1 MDKAVALEYDRIA
14 PKIVATANGL
24 LAKKMLEIAEQK
36 NITVYK
42 DPDLTEILSAFKAG
56 EVIPEKLFSA
66 VSVVMAYCYRI
77 NSDFREKIINSG
89 LING

>member
-1 MDKAVALEYDRIA
+1 MDKAVALEYDKIA
-14 PKIVATANGL
+14 PKVIATARGL

-42 DPDLTEILSAFKAG
+42 DPDLTEILSAFQAG
-56 EVIPEKLFSA
+56 DVIPEKLFGA

-77 NSDFREKIINSG
+77 NSDFRQKLINSG
-89 LING
+89 MTNG